1 MQLGEF
7 FAILEQAAET
17 NPDFELSDET
27 EIRFTTYSEISEH
40 GLKTKSWEIEEV
52 TINPGCIHL
61 IGGPPTRKIKEN
73 IK

>member
-1 MQLGEF
+1 MKLGEF
-7 FAILEQAAET
+7 FAILEQAAKT

-52 TINPGCIHL
+52 MINTGGIHL
-61 IGGPPTRKIKEN
+61 IGGPTNSKD
-73 IK
+73 

>member
-1 MQLGEF
+1 MKLGEF
-7 FAILEQAAET
+7 FAILEQAAKI

-52 TINPGCIHL
+52 MINTGGIHL